1 MVMVPAPFTKD
12 AILEAHEAGIRTIV
26 TITEGVPV
34 HDMTIVY
41 DTVVRRGGARLI
53 GPNCPGLISPGKANI
68 GIIPG
73 DITMP
78 GRVGLVSRSGT
89 LTYQIMYELAQA
101 GIGISTCV
109 GIGGDPVIGTQFLDV
124 IQAFAADSDTD
135 AIAFVGEIGGS
146 EEQRAGEWIRDNIP
160 DMPVVGYIAGFEAPA
175 GKQMGHAGAI
185 VKEDGPGGESAAE
198 KQAIL
203 AGFGIPVA
211 DNPSDAA
218 RLMIERLGR
227 GPTRTRR
234 GLNASDPGR
243 WPGPPHTGTRG
254 ARRRPAQREA
264 RTRRGLP
271 VRWHP
276 MGAGS
281 TGGDHWGRRVA
292 SRGSSPRGII
302 QMPSPAVSDRA
313 FSVHFL
319 SLSSGHRTAPTAMIP
334 APERASHRDPRFQ
347 RARSRRDERS
357 TRARR
362 HECARLDA

>member
-1 MVMVPAPFTKD
+1 MSIFIDEHTKVVVQGIGAQGTFHAARNQAYGTDIVAGVHPKRGGGTWEELSAPIFASVAEAVEATGADTSMVMVPAPFTKD
-12 AILEAHEAGIRTIV
+12 AILEAHAAGIRTIV
-26 TITEGVPV
+26 AITEGVPV
-34 HDMTIVY
+34 HDMTVVY

-89 LTYQIMYELAQA
+89 LTYQIMHELAQA

-124 IQAFAADSDTD
+124 IQAFAADPDTD

-211 DNPSDAA
+211 DNPSAAA

-227 GPTRTRR
+227 
-234 GLNASDPGR
+234 
-243 WPGPPHTGTRG
+243 
-254 ARRRPAQREA
+254 
-264 RTRRGLP
+264 
-271 VRWHP
+271 
-276 MGAGS
+276 
-281 TGGDHWGRRVA
+281 
-292 SRGSSPRGII
+292 
-302 QMPSPAVSDRA
+302 
-313 FSVHFL
+313 
-319 SLSSGHRTAPTAMIP
+319 
-334 APERASHRDPRFQ
+334 
-347 RARSRRDERS
+347 
-357 TRARR
+357 
-362 HECARLDA
+362 

>member
-1 MVMVPAPFTKD
+1 MSIFIDEHTKVVVQGIGAQGTFHAARNQAYGTNIVAGVHPKRGGGTWDELSAPIFTSVAESVEATGADTSMVMVPAPFTKD
-12 AILEAHEAGIRTIV
+12 AILEAHSAGIRTIV
-26 TITEGVPV
+26 AITEGVPV
-34 HDMTIVY
+34 HDMTVVY

-89 LTYQIMYELAQA
+89 LTYQIMHELAQA

-124 IQAFAADSDTD
+124 IQAFAADPDTD

-211 DNPSDAA
+211 DNPSAA
-218 RLMIERLGR
+218 AQLMIERLGR
-227 GPTRTRR
+227 
-234 GLNASDPGR
+234 
-243 WPGPPHTGTRG
+243 
-254 ARRRPAQREA
+254 
-264 RTRRGLP
+264 
-271 VRWHP
+271 
-276 MGAGS
+276 
-281 TGGDHWGRRVA
+281 
-292 SRGSSPRGII
+292 
-302 QMPSPAVSDRA
+302 
-313 FSVHFL
+313 
-319 SLSSGHRTAPTAMIP
+319 
-334 APERASHRDPRFQ
+334 
-347 RARSRRDERS
+347 
-357 TRARR
+357 
-362 HECARLDA
+362 